1 MYKRKPEWLK
11 IKLEHGENLKKI
23 NALTSSLHLNTV
35 CQEANCPN
43 RLECHNKGTA
53 TFMILGSICTRNCRF
68 CNVSFG
74 KPNEVDKNEPLHVA
88 KAIQKLGLK
97 HAVITS
103 VTRDDLDD
111 GGASH
116 FSDVIYAIRELNPNT
131 TIEVLI
137 PDLQGNFDALK
148 IITDAKPEILNH
160 NIELVPRLF
169 KSITPNS
176 VYKRSLDL
184 LLKVKD
190 LDDSI
195 LTKSGFMVGLGENE
209 AEVIELLKDLKE
221 HKCDIVTIGQYLQP
235 SKKHA
240 ELIDYVTPE
249 QFEKYKKIG
258 MDMGFKYIASSP
270 LVRSSYNAK
279 EALDCSH
286 NIQLTS
292 C

>member
-116 FSDVIYAIRELNPNT
+116 FRDVIYAIRELNPNT

-137 PDLQGNFDALK
+137 PDLQGNFNALK

-235 SKKHA
+235 SKNHA
-240 ELIDYVTPE
+240 ELVDYITPE